1 MDTLSYNNVQYIPDF
16 NLNSSYE
23 EIDEFQKEL
32 SNEEELLLQEILT
45 LEQQA
50 NVGSHF
56 MSDLLSAVEKGSLE
70 YIDSMTDT
78 NDTIV
83 SMKRSSDVSKWDD
96 TKIEPINTSPY
107 KEEAEVSQ
115 SRTMSDANKSAFLST
130 SDVTTSGMSD
140 SGKKLFKKYE
150 EAYSQRTKSLNQ
162 LSKEGNTINRA
173 DKKTNFETLS
183 GLRGYRIGPVVPMPT
198 AKQAKEGYD
207 QYILN
212 NGGTGKTPSAWL
224 YSENMKQ
231 FDTELAKQLGFNSPK
246 EAENWRK
253 QNKLTVHE
261 GPDGMFM
268 VPSDVHASARHDG
281 YRSMMSKYMKGEISE
296 AEMKTYI
303 RDEKVAYV
311 KHEAKERGSRM
322 IKGIGMSAIKDV
334 LKCAIVVVTKETISE
349 FKKTSEDKFVTRM
362 MRIFKQ
368 SWTHVWEKCKQI
380 LSGLWKNIKSSFL
393 SELLTAL
400 NDFFFKTFK
409 NVFKVIRQMWS
420 SIKGAFKIICS
431 DNYSKEE
438 KAFEVMKVLTSGI
451 VGVIGFSL
459 NELIEKGLLSIGIPF
474 ASFISECLSGLFSGI
489 MSAVVLMLFDNLK
502 KQIKARSAE
511 LQLLQLKS
519 RKLCI
524 EIGHQTLESLKFYK
538 HIDEDIILAL
548 SPFTTTRLEGSIK
561 LCNDLGTTA
570 PCKTT
575 KDVDDIIAGYKKISD
590 KLV

>member
-1 MDTLSYNNVQYIPDF
+1 MDKISFEGVQYIPDF
-16 NLNSSYE
+16 DLNSSYE
-23 EIDEFQKEL
+23 EIDEFDKEL
-32 SNEEELLLQEILT
+32 SNEEELLLQDILT

-50 NVGSHF
+50 NVGNHF
-56 MSDLLSAVEKGSLE
+56 MSDLLSAVEKGSLD

-78 NDTIV
+78 NDTFV
-83 SMKRSSDVSKWDD
+83 SMKRSGNVTKWDD
-96 TKIEPINTSPY
+96 VDIKPINTSPY
-107 KEEAEVSQ
+107 KDDSDTSQ
-115 SRTMSDANKSAFLST
+115 TRKMSDANKSAFLNI
-130 SDVTTSGMSD
+130 SDVDTSGMSA
-140 SGKKLFKKYE
+140 SGKQLFKKYE
-150 EAYSQRTKSLNQ
+150 EAYSQRTKSLSQ
-162 LSKEGNTINRA
+162 LSKEGNTINRS
-173 DKKTNFETLS
+173 DKNTNFETLS

-207 QYILN
+207 QYLAN
-212 NGGTGKTPSAWL
+212 NGGTGKTASSWL
-224 YSENMKQ
+224 YDENMKQ
-231 FDTELAKQLGFNSPK
+231 FDTELAKQLGFNTPK
-246 EAENWRK
+246 EAEKWRK
-253 QNKLTVHE
+253 ENKLTVHE

-303 RDEKVAYV
+303 REEKVAYV
-311 KHEAKERGSRM
+311 KHEAKERGTRM

-349 FKKTSEDKFVTRM
+349 FRKTTEDKFVTRM

-368 SWTHVWEKCKQI
+368 SWAHVWEKCKQV

-420 SIKGAFKIICS
+420 SIKSAFKIICS
-431 DNYSKEE
+431 SNYSKEE

-459 NELIEKGLLSIGIPF
+459 NEILEKGLLSIGLPLPF

-502 KQIKARSAE
+502 KHLKAKSAE

-519 RKLCI
+519 RKLCL

-538 HIDEDIILAL
+538 HLDEDIMLAL
-548 SPFTTTRLEGSIK
+548 SPFTSVRLNGSIR
-561 LCNDLGTTA
+561 LCSDLGTDA
-570 PCKTT
+570 PCKNIQ
-575 KDVDDIIAGYKKISD
+575 DVDNIIAGYNKN
-590 KLV
+590 L

>member
-1 MDTLSYNNVQYIPDF
+1 MDKISFEGVQYIPDF
-16 NLNSSYE
+16 DLNSSYE
-23 EIDEFQKEL
+23 EIDEFDKEL
-32 SNEEELLLQEILT
+32 SNEEELLLQDILT

-50 NVGSHF
+50 NVGIHF
-56 MSDLLSAVEKGSLE
+56 MSDLLSAVEKGSLD

-78 NDTIV
+78 NDTFV
-83 SMKRSSDVSKWDD
+83 SMKRSNDVSKWDD
-96 TKIEPINTSPY
+96 VDIKPINTSPY
-107 KEEAEVSQ
+107 KDDSDTSQ
-115 SRTMSDANKSAFLST
+115 TRKMSDANKSAFLNI
-130 SDVTTSGMSD
+130 SDVDTSRMSA
-140 SGKKLFKKYE
+140 SGKQLFKKYE
-150 EAYSQRTKSLNQ
+150 EAYSQRTKSLSQ
-162 LSKEGNTINRA
+162 LSKEGNTINRS
-173 DKKTNFETLS
+173 DKNTNFETLS

-198 AKQAKEGYD
+198 AKQAKEGYV
-207 QYILN
+207 QYLEN
-212 NGGTGKTPSAWL
+212 NGGTGKTASSWL
-224 YSENMKQ
+224 YDENMKQ
-231 FDTELAKQLGFNSPK
+231 FDTELAKQLGFNTPK
-246 EAENWRK
+246 EAEKWRK
-253 QNKLTVHE
+253 ENKLTVHE

-303 RDEKVAYV
+303 REEKVAYV
-311 KHEAKERGSRM
+311 KHEAKERGTRM

-334 LKCAIVVVTKETISE
+334 LKCAIVVVTKETFSE
-349 FKKTSEDKFVTRM
+349 FRKNTEDKFVTRM

-368 SWTHVWEKCKQI
+368 SWAHVWEKCKQI

-420 SIKGAFKIICS
+420 SIKSAFKIICS
-431 DNYSKEE
+431 SNYSKEE
-438 KAFEVMKVLTSGI
+438 KAFEVMKVLTSGF

-459 NELIEKGLLSIGIPF
+459 NEILEKGLVSIGLPLPF

-502 KQIKARSAE
+502 KHLKAKSSE

-519 RKLCI
+519 KKLCV

-538 HIDEDIILAL
+538 HLDEDIMLAL
-548 SPFTTTRLEGSIK
+548 SPFTSVRLDGSTRLCS
-561 LCNDLGTTA
+561 DLGTDA
-570 PCKTT
+570 PCKNIQ
-575 KDVDDIIAGYKKISD
+575 DVDNIIAGYIKN
-590 KLV
+590 L

>member
-1 MDTLSYNNVQYIPDF
+1 MEKMTFEGVNYIPDF
-16 NLNSSYE
+16 DLNSSYE
-23 EIDEFQKEL
+23 DIDEFDKEL
-32 SNEEELLLQEILT
+32 SNEEELILQEILT

-50 NVGSHF
+50 SVSTHF
-56 MSDLLSAVEKGSLE
+56 MTDLLSAVKKGSLD

-78 NDTIV
+78 NDTLA
-83 SMKRSSDVSKWDD
+83 SKKRSGDVAKWDD
-96 TKIEPINTSPY
+96 VNIEPINTSPY
-107 KEEAEVSQ
+107 KEDSEVPQ
-115 SRTMSDANKSAFLST
+115 SRTMSEANKTPILNV

-140 SGKKLFKKYE
+140 AGKKLFKKYE
-150 EAYSQRTKSLNQ
+150 EAYSQRTKSLTQ
-162 LSKEGNTINRA
+162 LSKEGNTINRG

-198 AKQAKEGYD
+198 AQQAKEGYED
-207 QYILN
+207 YLSS
-212 NGGTGKTPSAWL
+212 NGGTGKTASSWL
-224 YSENMKQ
+224 YAENMKQ

-268 VPSDVHASARHDG
+268 VPSDVHASARHNG
-281 YRSMMSKYMKGEISE
+281 YRSMMSKYIKGEISE

-311 KHEAKERGSRM
+311 KHEAKERGIRM
-322 IKGIGMSAIKDV
+322 IKGVGMAAIKDV

-349 FKKTSEDKFVTRM
+349 FKKTTEDKFVTRM
-362 MRIFKQ
+362 MRILKQ
-368 SWTHVWEKCKQI
+368 SWVHVWEKCKHI
-380 LSGLWKNIKSSFL
+380 LSGLWNNIKSSFL
-393 SELLTAL
+393 SEFLTAL

-420 SIKGAFKIICS
+420 SITGAFKTICNS
-431 DNYSKEE
+431 NYSQEE
-438 KAFEVMKVLTSGI
+438 KTFEVMKILTSGI

-459 NELIEKGLLSIGIPF
+459 NEIIEKGLISIGVPF
-474 ASFISECLSGLFSGI
+474 ATFISECLSGLFSGI

-502 KQIKARSAE
+502 KQLKAKSAK

-538 HIDEDIILAL
+538 HIDEDVMLAL
-548 SPFTTTRLEGSIK
+548 SPFPSVRIEGSIR
-561 LCNDLGTTA
+561 LCDDLGTNV
-570 PCKTT
+570 PCKTI
-575 KDVDDIIAGYKKISD
+575 KDVDDIIAGYKKMF
-590 KLV
+590 

>member
-1 MDTLSYNNVQYIPDF
+1 MDKISFEGVQYIPDF
-16 NLNSSYE
+16 DLNSSYE
-23 EIDEFQKEL
+23 EIDEFDKEL
-32 SNEEELLLQEILT
+32 SNEEELLLQDILT

-50 NVGSHF
+50 NVGIHF
-56 MSDLLSAVEKGSLE
+56 MSDLLSAVEKGSLD

-78 NDTIV
+78 NDTFV
-83 SMKRSSDVSKWDD
+83 SMKRSNDVSKWDD
-96 TKIEPINTSPY
+96 VDIKPINTSPY
-107 KEEAEVSQ
+107 KDDSDTSQ
-115 SRTMSDANKSAFLST
+115 TRKMSDANKSAFLNI
-130 SDVTTSGMSD
+130 SDVDTSRMSA
-140 SGKKLFKKYE
+140 SGKQLFKKYE
-150 EAYSQRTKSLNQ
+150 EAYSQRTKSLSQ
-162 LSKEGNTINRA
+162 LSKEGNTINRS
-173 DKKTNFETLS
+173 DKNTNFETLS

-198 AKQAKEGYD
+198 VKQAKEGYV
-207 QYILN
+207 QYLEN
-212 NGGTGKTPSAWL
+212 NGGTGKTASSWL
-224 YSENMKQ
+224 YDENMKQ
-231 FDTELAKQLGFNSPK
+231 FDTELAKQLGFNTPK
-246 EAENWRK
+246 EAEKWRK
-253 QNKLTVHE
+253 ENKLTVHE

-303 RDEKVAYV
+303 REEKVAYV
-311 KHEAKERGSRM
+311 KHEAKERGTRM

-334 LKCAIVVVTKETISE
+334 LKCAIVVVTKETFSE
-349 FKKTSEDKFVTRM
+349 FRKNTEDKFVTRM

-368 SWTHVWEKCKQI
+368 SWAHVWEKCKQI

-420 SIKGAFKIICS
+420 SIKSAFKIICS
-431 DNYSKEE
+431 SNYSKEE
-438 KAFEVMKVLTSGI
+438 KAFEVMKVLTSGF

-459 NELIEKGLLSIGIPF
+459 NEILEKGLVSIGLPLPF

-502 KQIKARSAE
+502 KHLKAKSSE

-519 RKLCI
+519 KKLCI

-538 HIDEDIILAL
+538 HLDEDIMLAL
-548 SPFTTTRLEGSIK
+548 SPFTSVRLDGSTRLCS
-561 LCNDLGTTA
+561 DLGTDA
-570 PCKTT
+570 PCKNIQ
-575 KDVDDIIAGYKKISD
+575 DVDNIIAGYIKN
-590 KLV
+590 L

>member
-1 MDTLSYNNVQYIPDF
+1 MDKISFEGVQYIPDF
-16 NLNSSYE
+16 DLNSSYE
-23 EIDEFQKEL
+23 EIDEFDKEL
-32 SNEEELLLQEILT
+32 SNEEELLLQDILT

-50 NVGSHF
+50 NVGNHF
-56 MSDLLSAVEKGSLE
+56 MSDLLSAVEKGSLD

-78 NDTIV
+78 NDTLV
-83 SMKRSSDVSKWDD
+83 SMKRSGNVSKWDD
-96 TKIEPINTSPY
+96 VDIKPINTSPY
-107 KEEAEVSQ
+107 KDDSDTSQ
-115 SRTMSDANKSAFLST
+115 TRKMSDANKSAFLNI
-130 SDVTTSGMSD
+130 SDVDTSGMSA
-140 SGKKLFKKYE
+140 SGKQLFKKYE
-150 EAYSQRTKSLNQ
+150 EAYSQRTKSLSQ
-162 LSKEGNTINRA
+162 LSKEGNTINRS
-173 DKKTNFETLS
+173 DKNTNFETLS

-207 QYILN
+207 QYLAN
-212 NGGTGKTPSAWL
+212 NGGTGKTASSWL
-224 YSENMKQ
+224 YDENMKQ
-231 FDTELAKQLGFNSPK
+231 FDTELAKQLGFNTPK
-246 EAENWRK
+246 EAEKWRK
-253 QNKLTVHE
+253 ENKLTVHE

-303 RDEKVAYV
+303 REEKVAYV
-311 KHEAKERGSRM
+311 KHEAKERGTRM

-334 LKCAIVVVTKETISE
+334 LKCAIVVITKETISE
-349 FKKTSEDKFVTRM
+349 FRKTTEDKFVTRM

-368 SWTHVWEKCKQI
+368 SWAHVWEKCKQI

-420 SIKGAFKIICS
+420 SIKSAFKIICS
-431 DNYSKEE
+431 SNYSKEE

-459 NELIEKGLLSIGIPF
+459 NEILEKGLLSIGLPLPF

-502 KQIKARSAE
+502 KHLKAKSAE

-519 RKLCI
+519 RKLCL

-538 HIDEDIILAL
+538 HLDEDIMLAL
-548 SPFTTTRLEGSIK
+548 SPFTSVRLNGSIR
-561 LCNDLGTTA
+561 LCSDLGTDA
-570 PCKTT
+570 PCKNIQ
-575 KDVDDIIAGYKKISD
+575 DVDNIIAGYNKN
-590 KLV
+590 L